1 MTYEIVIPVII
12 AFAISAL
19 LGPVVIP
26 FLRKLKVGQT
36 ERKELES
43 HLKKNGTPTMGG
55 IMILASII
63 ITSLFYVKDYPKI
76 IPILFMTVGFGVIG
90 FLDDYLKVV
99 LRRSDGL
106 LAWQKMILQIIVTGV
121 FAVYMVKYSG
131 VALTMLIPFQTIMM
145 PLMQEMNQ
153 FGKFFGIPFKDS
165 LGGLIFMYVG
175 FGAGMGVFLFHGF
188 IKSSVPVS
196 LEEAA
201 IIDGCNTWQLFWRI
215 VFPILKSI
223 TVTVIILDVIWIW
236 NDYLLPSLTLTSIK
250 NKTIPLAMSLFFGQ
264 YTIEWNMAM
273 AALTFTIIPVIIFY
287 LLCQKHIIKGVAAG
301 AEGGTYRHSRLD
313 NLPDTGQQDKLY
325 S

>member
-301 AEGGTYRHSRLD
+301 AVKG
-313 NLPDTGQQDKLY
+313 
-325 S
+325 